1 MHVRI
6 DEADKELS
14 GINLIDEH
22 SFVASKKLPLGSP
35 PLYQNCHIRIP
46 MNRVL
51 SLRTNKS
58 VNELKSFTSNDEI
71 NDSELFALSEVSSKQ
86 QFVNK
91 QGRSF
96 SQFYT

>member
-1 MHVRI
+1 MPVRI

-14 GINLIDEH
+14 GFNLIDEH

-35 PLYQNCHIRIP
+35 PLYQNTHMRIP

-86 QFVNK
+86 IFVNK